1 MGANPWHVE
10 SIQDFS
16 FLNCP
21 ECTFKSKH
29 EDFFQE
35 HAVKS
40 HPQSRVLFDEN
51 FEIDPLQEVKV
62 ATHGNVEY
70 YVEVKKGDFHAK
82 VNSKLMF
89 LPYKLFSKTL
99 LSYICLIHLLAK
111 INQMSSLYNLAQNF
125 SQFTKMKNKQIA
137 KI

>member
-1 MGANPWHVE
+1 MALNIRTIRLNIVAVLYKIVKDLFPYYYFFRKMGSNPWHVE

-51 FEIDPLQEVKV
+51 IEIDPLQEVKV
-62 ATHGNVEY
+62 AIHGNVEY
-70 YVEVKKGDFHAK
+70 YVEVKKGDFHTK
-82 VNSKLMF
+82 VILN
-89 LPYKLFSKTL
+89 
-99 LSYICLIHLLAK
+99 
-111 INQMSSLYNLAQNF
+111 
-125 SQFTKMKNKQIA
+125 
-137 KI
+137 

>member
-1 MGANPWHVE
+1 MGSNPWHVE

-51 FEIDPLQEVKV
+51 IEIDPLQEVKV

-70 YVEVKKGDFHAK
+70 YVEVKKGEFQTK
-82 VNSKLMF
+82 VNSKFMF
-89 LPYKLFSKTL
+89 LVYGNIRYYVEIKKVDFHASF
-99 LSYICLIHLLAK
+99 Y
-111 INQMSSLYNLAQNF
+111 
-125 SQFTKMKNKQIA
+125 
-137 KI
+137 